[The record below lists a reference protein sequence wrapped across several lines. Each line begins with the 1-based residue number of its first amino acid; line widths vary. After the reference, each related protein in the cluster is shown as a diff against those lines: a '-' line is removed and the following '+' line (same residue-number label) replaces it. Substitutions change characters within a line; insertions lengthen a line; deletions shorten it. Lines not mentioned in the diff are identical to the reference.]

1 MYNLIKCSLQYGR
14 DQDMHWDEMVHPPE
28 RPWKWFSP
36 LYQKDCVAGNMVQE
50 RSGRVSLAR
59 TVLCWAHITFK
70 HLLRRLRMKS
80 LVTIASHTN
89 SSLHVCRYSSEPMK
103 NWWMQTEKNQ
113 YSRESPDTDVIWAS
127 PCGDGTC
134 KQAQNGGGAF
144 SIGYVLSSWDFHG
157 ITYTLGT
164 TGLFSR
170 AAGIFGVGRKPKRKV
185 PKPEKAPEKSLAP
198 RVHKIL
204 QE

>member
-1 MYNLIKCSLQYGR
+1 
-14 DQDMHWDEMVHPPE
+14 
-28 RPWKWFSP
+28 
-36 LYQKDCVAGNMVQE
+36 
-50 RSGRVSLAR
+50 
-59 TVLCWAHITFK
+59 
-70 HLLRRLRMKS
+70 
-80 LVTIASHTN
+80 
-89 SSLHVCRYSSEPMK
+89 
-103 NWWMQTEKNQ
+103 MQTEKNQ
-113 YSRESPDTDVIWAS
+113 YPRESPDTDVIWAS
-127 PCGDGTC
+127 PCEDGTR

-144 SIGYVLSSWDFHG
+144 SIGYVLSSWRFHG

-164 TGLFSR
+164 TGFFSR